1 MLARSARGSE
11 ARTSRMEQK
20 EPCWAIIRAGNLLQA
35 ALRELSS
42 RQLGSGPARARYT
55 RSSWDGCFATPGNG
69 KQRAIAATGIA
80 LGTDGRSGCL
90 WSEFGVFLFV

>member
-20 EPCWAIIRAGNLLQA
+20 EPCQAVIRAGNLLQA

-42 RQLGSGPARARYT
+42 GQLGHITPPPR
-55 RSSWDGCFATPGNG
+55 DGRFATLGNG
-69 KQRAIAATGIA
+69 KQRAIAAAGIA
-80 LGTDGRSGCL
+80 LGTDGRSG
-90 WSEFGVFLFV
+90 FL